1 MAIITW
7 LLLQGKGKPHR
18 VQKHLKLASPKQR
31 LGNKDEKTC
40 KSRKKGITPNWPR
53 LKILGC

>member
-1 MAIITW
+1 MEIITW
-7 LLLQGKGKPHR
+7 LLLQGKPHR
-18 VQKHLKLASPKQR
+18 VQKNLKLASPKQP